1 MGCCVLLRDGHRGGG
16 RWLTVGDGGGGF
28 VAGLLLAVLVGV
40 GCWVW
45 AEPVESFAC
54 MWELRCADS
63 HSFGVSVWIFNL
75 GGRGQCWRGLFDG
88 ELG

>member
-40 GCWVW
+40 GCWENGGVRGRW
-45 AEPVESFAC
+45 
-54 MWELRCADS
+54 RCW
-63 HSFGVSVWIFNL
+63 SVRNC
-75 GGRGQCWRGLFDG
+75 GGRLLSRWVRRGDVG
-88 ELG
+88 VH